1 MKSVGI
7 LLLAIAIGIALWAI
21 PERAP
26 LDDPEPGVPPA
37 QPLEVQAAVAEA
49 WPENGRTPILKDSLG
64 SEIIV
69 VEIDHELMH
78 QLVADCLK
86 TDDPIS
92 CMVFN
97 RDLVLSTDLFST
109 LVASASSPEEA
120 SMIASVFLLKSDP
133 KDVLKEYSALYKQ
146 ARKLNS
152 MVDDMVLEGGFRLA
166 CQRDRAWQ
174 FEVAAQVSS
183 STIFGPELT
192 DIGVIMAGTLAAND
206 IPAMRKV
213 LRSGLQE
220 DSIATKEQKVRAL
233 GWIASTS
240 ENAFTQHVELTEI
253 LSSLSPDADPEVPST
268 IGLFLISPSSFPG
281 GDPQLNLQI
290 VDRIA
295 SNPKWGPYFARLI
308 AGNGGRPH
316 AISEDQWEP
325 IRISLESWE

>member
-1 MKSVGI
+1 
-7 LLLAIAIGIALWAI
+7 
-21 PERAP
+21 
-26 LDDPEPGVPPA
+26 
-37 QPLEVQAAVAEA
+37 
-49 WPENGRTPILKDSLG
+49 
-64 SEIIV
+64 
-69 VEIDHELMH
+69 
-78 QLVADCLK
+78 
-86 TDDPIS
+86 
-92 CMVFN
+92 MVSN
-97 RDLVLSTDLFST
+97 PDLVLSTDLFST

-120 SMIASVFLLKSDP
+120 SMIASVFLLKTDP

-152 MVDDMVLEGGFRLA
+152 MVDDMVLEGAFRLA

-192 DIGVIMAGTLAAND
+192 DIGVIMTGTLAAND

-220 DSIATKEQKVRAL
+220 DSNATKKQKVRAL
-233 GWIASTS
+233 GWIASTAGS
-240 ENAFTQHVELTEI
+240 AFTQHVELTEI

-268 IGLFLISPSSFPG
+268 IGLFLISHSSFPG

-295 SNPKWGPYFARLI
+295 SNPKWGPYLARLI
-308 AGNGGRPH
+308 AVNGGRPH
-316 AISEDQWEP
+316 DISVEQWEP